1 MENENWK
8 KGIENLKNI
17 KLSKEEEVL
26 MYKNIINRSPYIVTA
41 SPFGFLVRHYTAFVS
56 MILVFILGGSVVV
69 EAENSLPGST
79 LYSMK
84 INITE
89 PIRGMIKIQPE
100 DKVEWQAEKVARR
113 IEEAEIL
120 AVQNKLDDKKR
131 EKIEKLFEKS
141 ISDFDNSIKDIATSS
156 TKERVKEIESNFNN
170 RMSAHSKVV
179 ERVDEDNNQKNTSE
193 LKIFER
199 NVKSVLEKDTKKEKR
214 IKNKD
219 EGEEIEKIVEKRLKE
234 LEKEREKSEKKKE
247 ENKET
252 DRDKNNDN

>member
-1 MENENWK
+1 
-8 KGIENLKNI
+8 
-17 KLSKEEEVL
+17 
-26 MYKNIINRSPYIVTA
+26 
-41 SPFGFLVRHYTAFVS
+41 
-56 MILVFILGGSVVV
+56 
-69 EAENSLPGST
+69 
-79 LYSMK
+79 
-84 INITE
+84 
-89 PIRGMIKIQPE
+89 MIKIQPE

-234 LEKEREKSEKKKE
+234 LEKEREKSEKKRE